1 MASTYVGGTDVAN
14 VTGARPQDR
23 ELSLGGKKSAPR
35 VWTLSPS
42 DLTFLYGT
50 CRRCFYLKHARKSP
64 RPQAPFPTIF
74 RTIDGAIKRRFC
86 GTRSE
91 DLIAG
96 APPGEITHVDRWVR
110 SAPWHPTGSASVCV
124 LRGRID
130 AAIAA
135 DGGGLVVIDFKTT
148 EPKPDHA
155 AFYARQLEAYAHAL
169 EHPAT
174 GVTASVTGAGLVV
187 FSPKS
192 FEVSGRTASLNG
204 VLRWQDVPRDPLG
217 FETYMGQAL
226 ALLDAPE
233 TPPPAPGCQWCA
245 ASFPSTSVA

>member
-1 MASTYVGGTDVAN
+1 MANATCTRLDRRETPLGRSSR
-14 VTGARPQDR
+14 TG
-23 ELSLGGKKSAPR
+23 R
-35 VWTLSPS
+35 VWRLSPS
-42 DLTFLYGT
+42 DLTFLYAS
-50 CRRCFYLKHARKSP
+50 CRRCFYLKHAHRSP
-64 RPQAPFPTIF
+64 RPQSPFPTIF
-74 RTIDGAIKRRFC
+74 RTIDGAIKRGIS

-91 DLIAG
+91 DLLAG

-110 SAPWHPTGSASVCV
+110 SAPWHPRGSASACV
-124 LRGRID
+124 VRGRID

-174 GVTASVTGAGLVV
+174 GVPAPVTGTGLVV
-187 FSPKS
+187 FSPEN
-192 FEVSGRTASLNG
+192 FEVRGGTASLSG
-204 VLRWQDVPRDPLG
+204 ALRWQEVPRDPLG
-217 FETYMGQAL
+217 FETVMGEAV

-233 TPPPAPGCQWCA
+233 APPPAPGCPWCM
-245 ASFPSTSVA
+245 ASVPSTLVA